1 MSVFNPEDFNIL
13 VIDDS
18 VSSVELIIAI
28 LNQDKYNTIP
38 THNAIEAL
46 THLENHPPSLIL
58 LDLMMPEIDG
68 LELCELIK
76 SYPEYQEI
84 PIIFLTASHN
94 ENHILNAFGK
104 GAVDYITKPYQYTEV
119 LARVKT
125 HLQLKQAT
133 DNLKILLKE
142 KEVLI
147 AEKEILINKLET
159 LATTDF
165 LTNIFNRRKIFT
177 LGEEEFNR
185 SNRYKKPFSV
195 LVLDIDYFKQ
205 INDTY
210 GHPEGDKVLITV
222 TKNIQNLIREIDYF
236 GRVGGEEF
244 MIILPETDFNNS
256 KLMAERIRKYISL
269 LKIPLLDTE
278 ISITITLGISVY
290 NDNDKNFDMMFKR
303 ADLALYQ
310 GKQNGRNQVCIT

>member
-13 VIDDS
+13 IIDDS
-18 VSSVELIIAI
+18 FSSVELIIAI
-28 LNQDKYNTIP
+28 LKQVNYKTIP
-38 THNAIEAL
+38 TYNAIEAL
-46 THLENHPPSLIL
+46 TQLEKHPPSLIL

-76 SYPEYQEI
+76 SYPEYREI

-133 DNLKILLKE
+133 DNLKVLLKE
-142 KEVLI
+142 KE
-147 AEKEILINKLET
+147 ILIDKLET

-177 LGEEEFNR
+177 LGEEEFTR
-185 SNRYKKPFSV
+185 SNRYKKSFSV
-195 LVLDIDYFKQ
+195 LVLDIDYFKR

-222 TKNIQNLIREIDYF
+222 TKNIQHLIREIDYF

-244 MIILPETDFNNS
+244 MIILPETDLNNS
-256 KLMAERIRKYISL
+256 KLIAERIRKYISL
-269 LKIPLLDTE
+269 LKITLLDTE

-290 NDNDKNFDMMFKR
+290 NDHDKSFDMMFKR

-310 GKQNGRNQVCIT
+310 GKQNGRNQVCIA